1 MFEFFKRVK
10 SAVNHWYL
18 LLLSGIFLI
27 ALGIW
32 TFREPVDSYTTLAFI
47 FSLTFVVSGL
57 FEIYFSLANR
67 KILDGWGWYLASG
80 IFTLA
85 VGVLMFMKPE
95 ISMITLPFYV
105 GFVVLFRSI
114 NAISVSL
121 DLKKYMVPGWGS
133 MMGIGILGIIFA
145 YILLWN
151 PLFAGLSIV
160 VWTGIA
166 LIVAGVFTIMQSFEL
181 RKLNKLPHKIS
192 KELMKKYD
200 EIQSQIQKEL
210 SKNNQ

>member
-1 MFEFFKRVK
+1 MLELIKTVK
-10 SAVNHWYL
+10 SAINHWYL
-18 LLLSGIFLI
+18 LLLSGILLI

-32 TFREPVDSYTTLAFI
+32 TFREPIDSYVTLAFI

-57 FEIYFSLANR
+57 IETYFSIANR

-80 IFTLA
+80 FFTLA
-85 VGVLMFMKPE
+85 VGLLMFMNPE

-121 DLKKYMVPGWGS
+121 DLKKYMVPGWGTL
-133 MMGIGILGIIFA
+133 MGIGILGMLFA
-145 YILLWN
+145 FILIWN

-166 LIVAGVFTIMQSFEL
+166 LIIAGVFSIMHSFEL
-181 RKLNKLPHKIS
+181 RKLNNLPHKIS

-200 EIQSQIQKEL
+200 EVQSQIQEEL
-210 SKNNQ
+210 AKHN

>member
-1 MFEFFKRVK
+1 MLEFIKTVK
-10 SAVNHWYL
+10 SAINHWYL
-18 LLLSGIFLI
+18 LLLSGILLI

-32 TFREPVDSYTTLAFI
+32 TFREPVDSYATLAFI
-47 FSLTFVVSGL
+47 FALAFVVSGL
-57 FEIYFSLANR
+57 VETYFSIANR

-80 IFTLA
+80 IFTLT
-85 VGVLMFMKPE
+85 VGVLMFMNPG
-95 ISMITLPFYV
+95 ITMITLPFYV

-121 DLKKYMVPGWGS
+121 DLKKYMVPGWGT
-133 MMGIGILGIIFA
+133 MMGIGILGILFA
-145 YILLWN
+145 FILLWN

-166 LIVAGVFTIMQSFEL
+166 LIVAGVFSIMHSFEL
-181 RKLNKLPHKIS
+181 RKLNNLPHKIS
-192 KELMKKYD
+192 KGLMKKYD
-200 EIQSQIQKEL
+200 EIQSQIQEEL